1 MAADRTALQPT
12 RPAPTP
18 EEAADLARRNEEW
31 IQLNLQWQREAELK
45 RLAQLKEDNPRRY
58 YLETL
63 PEPVDYVRAYPALLA
78 GAMRAGRVP
87 EARVYLLLRAL
98 DPSGRGVVDVDRA
111 RLYYSHKHSPYR
123 VMGWRRLRQVLAAGD
138 GLFWQRDDRDR
149 LWVKSPAHIAAGL
162 GVDRLRGLPVGLP
175 VVSLLE
181 SLSETRAAIYAAW
194 HAGRG
199 EAAGPVSRAA
209 IRSQIGAAESTQRT
223 YDHIVDV
230 KRRRN
235 VVILGDATRE
245 NIERHAWVRG
255 AAIFRLRDY
264 LGRHGRPGWVYLAA
278 NMPASYTSK
287 YDVLPK
293 GRTRKVNRRLD
304 NLVIKGET
312 RGKGS
317 QVVDRTKV
325 YHEDGAAAGDAYNRD
340 QGDNN
345 HYWRMGPVL
354 KEAADRPAKL
364 DGVAVWGVIYKK

>member
-1 MAADRTALQPT
+1 MAADRSAMPPT

-18 EEAADLARRNEEW
+18 EEVADLARRNEEW
-31 IQLNLQWQREAELK
+31 IALNLQWQREAELK
-45 RLAQLKEDNPRRY
+45 RLAQLREDNPRRY

-98 DPSGRGVVDVDRA
+98 DPSGRGVVDVDRV

-123 VMGWRRLRQVLAAGD
+123 VMGWRRLRQLLAAGD

-162 GVDRLRGLPVGLP
+162 DVDRLTGLPVALP

-181 SLSETRAAIYAAW
+181 SLGETRAAFYSAW

-199 EAAGPVSRAA
+199 EAAGPISRAA
-209 IRSQIGAAESTQRT
+209 IRAAIGAAESTQRT
-223 YDHIVDV
+223 YDHVVDV
-230 KRRRN
+230 HRQKN

-255 AAIFRLRDY
+255 AAIFQLRDHM
-264 LGRHGRPGWVYLAA
+264 GKHGRPGWVYLAA
-278 NMPASYTSK
+278 NLPATYTSTL
-287 YDVLPK
+287 DALPR
-293 GRTRKVNRRLD
+293 GRTRKVNTALR
-304 NLVIKGET
+304 NLVNTG
-312 RGKGS
+312 RGKECNA
-317 QVVDRTKV
+317 DDLTRV
-325 YHEDGAAAGDAYNRD
+325 YHDDGAAAGDAYNRD
-340 QGDNN
+340 QGDHD
-345 HYWRMGPVL
+345 HYWRYGPTL
-354 KEAADRPAKL
+354 KTTADRPVKL
-364 DGVAVWGVIYKK
+364 EGVAVWGVITKK